1 MLDLSETE
9 LRIRPATRDVKK
21 AFLIVKRLRDKARQ
35 QYDNV
40 SSSAFANLEL
50 NPELKLS

>member
-9 LRIRPATRDVKK
+9 LRIRPAARDVQK
-21 AFLIVKRLRDKARQ
+21 AFLIVKRLRDRARQ

-40 SSSAFANLEL
+40 SSSVFANLEL